1 MNGSSVLVKSGPSS
15 VLRRASAARF
25 ASALASCL
33 LVAAC
38 GSSEH
43 SPASVAAA
51 DGADTGAAQAADL
64 SSGPHRALSSGGAAV
79 ELQVTDLDSPF
90 PRPELKWIAQGERDT
105 KNLSVLTNV
114 AGSLEMSLLSSTRFD
129 RGAFR
134 FFEITYRVRNAPAC
148 APIGGCAGYA
158 VARRN
163 ATFVATMTSTTINQ
177 TAVSTLTKADGS
189 AANPTLARALLPTN
203 VPTPTSDVVD
213 AAKASL
219 QVFRESELPAAA
231 SGVISVFP
239 YGFVVRNAIDG
250 SRLLP
255 ASPPPGRFDGV
266 VTFGFRLP
274 LAAVASENPT
284 TVAIRFQTAVDANT
298 RVTQSLGEQNFAGD
312 RTATARAM
320 SLGVSPGSEDLVV
333 LGGRVAQTTIGDPIC
348 RVRIA
353 GPASTPG
360 AFLVNHPALPL
371 VAAAAPMNLEFVDP
385 QSIVSVGF
393 CENMQAPSAST
404 LYVHG
409 SQTGLRRVS
418 GFYGGT
424 LAGGGTSTTPNQLI
438 WKTGRAFHP
447 GEQVSFTVTAGS
459 RSAAGVAIQPF
470 SGVFRVRGSVAG
482 SAGTLSAPVRLS
494 SPGTDPAAFEVADVN
509 QDGRLDAVFP
519 NGPDSTVIVMPGDGT
534 GRFGAPITSPAPF
547 AGASWVH
554 LADLNLDGK
563 LDYVMVGLSIPGD
576 SFASR
581 RVAYAL
587 GNGSGGFGT
596 PTTIDTGRV
605 VTKSRLGDFNGD
617 GRADLMIAGFDGSIM
632 VFAGNGVGGF
642 SAGVVVATVTAG
654 SAEVAVAD
662 FNGDGR
668 LDAALCYPSGVR
680 DGRVFSVMLGRGDG
694 TFTMGADRYPAPSR
708 SCGITTGD
716 LNGDGRPDI
725 VLNGWDSSQL
735 HLVPNLG
742 GGLMGTATILS
753 GLPLQP
759 TAVEVADVNGDS
771 RLDLVVHSQTS
782 PNPVAVYLGD
792 GVGGLGAPTVYPGVA
807 GYGLSGGIGRVID
820 FDRDGRLDYIG
831 SGARPSGGP
840 GEGGFKFFRG
850 L

>member
-1 MNGSSVLVKSGPSS
+1 MGGSSVLMKSEPSS
-15 VLRRASAARF
+15 VPRRASAARF

-51 DGADTGAAQAADL
+51 DGADSGAAQTADL
-64 SSGPHRALSSGGAAV
+64 SSGPHRALSSGGAAL
-79 ELQVTDLDSPF
+79 ELKVTDLDSPF
-90 PRPELKWIAQGERDT
+90 PRPQLNWIAQGERDT

-148 APIGGCAGYA
+148 APTGGCAGYA

-203 VPTPTSDVVD
+203 VPTPASDVVD

-274 LAAVASENPT
+274 LAAVASENPAT
-284 TVAIRFQTAVDANT
+284 IAIRFQTAVDANT

-393 CENMQAPSAST
+393 CETMQAPSAST

-418 GFYGGT
+418 GFYGGS
-424 LAGGGTSTTPNQLI
+424 LAGGGTSMTPNQLI

-459 RSAAGVAIQPF
+459 RSAAGAAIQPF

-494 SPGTDPAAFEVADVN
+494 APGISPSAFEVADVN
-509 QDGRLDAVFP
+509 QDGRLDVVFP
-519 NGPDSTVIVMPGDGT
+519 NGLDSTVIVMPGDGT
-534 GRFGAPITSPAPF
+534 GRFGAPIASPAPF
-547 AGASWVH
+547 SGARWVH
-554 LADLNLDGK
+554 LVDLNLDGK
-563 LDYVMVGLSIPGD
+563 LDYVMSGLSISGD
-576 SFASR
+576 SLAR
-581 RVAYAL
+581 RSVAYAL

-596 PTTIDTGRV
+596 PTIIDTGRV
-605 VTKSRLGDFNGD
+605 VQSSRLGDFNGD
-617 GRADLMIAGFDGSIM
+617 GRADLMVAGFDGSIM

-642 SAGVVVATVTAG
+642 NAGAVVATVTG
-654 SAEVAVAD
+654 GPSVAVAD

-694 TFTMGADRYPAPSR
+694 TFTMGADRYPAPVR
-708 SCGITTGD
+708 SCSITTGD
-716 LNGDGRPDI
+716 LNGDGRPDVI
-725 VLNGWDSSQL
+725 LSGWDFSQL

-753 GLPLQP
+753 GVPLQP

-771 RLDLVVHSQTS
+771 RLDLILYSQTS

-792 GVGGLGAPTVYPGVA
+792 GVGGLGAPTAYPGVA
-807 GYGLSGGIGRVID
+807 GYALAGPGRVID

-831 SGARPSGGP
+831 SGALPSDGRGD
-840 GEGGFKFFRG
+840 GGFKFFRG